1 MNTDEKTLKV
11 KLEKEGEQ
19 KVVKMLKT
27 ESKLEQMG
35 QQCINIM
42 AQGAAEFKEKTGR
55 NLTYPEMRELYG

>member
-1 MNTDEKTLKV
+1 MNDEKALKI

-19 KVVKMLKT
+19 KVSEMLKT
-27 ESKLEQMG
+27 ESKTEQIG

-55 NLTYPEMRELYG
+55 NLTYPEIRDLYG

>member
-27 ESKLEQMG
+27 ESNIDNVG

-55 NLTYPEMRELYG
+55 NLTYSEIRDLYG